1 SASASS
7 MICNNGR
14 RGALRLDAVCA
25 CMLCSAKRAPLFGR
39 GGAAKKRS
47 RFTFMQCS
55 MFAHTRF
62 RLSVT
67 ALVALLCL
75 LGAGARNLHAQD
87 VDGTGEDSDDPI
99 KLYQRAQ
106 AAQARAQLE
115 RALALYDQALK
126 LRPEYPEAEYQ
137 KGVVLTVLK
146 RWPEA
151 EKSLRR
157 AAELRSEWALPQTA
171 LGLLF
176 IGQQRD
182 KDAEPFLRR
191 ALELD
196 AEDETTLVA
205 LALLRL
211 RAGDKDEALALYRRA
226 TEDESAAADT
236 WAARG
241 SLERASGDE
250 KSAAASLKRALQ
262 LDPKNVLAREER
274 AELRAA
280 AGDYAHAVE
289 DIEFL
294 LHGDSIGSRAPFW
307 RRRIA
312 GFELL

>member
-106 AAQARAQLE
+106 AAKARAQL
-115 RALALYDQALK
+115 D
-126 LRPEYPEAEYQ
+126 
-137 KGVVLTVLK
+137 
-146 RWPEA
+146 
-151 EKSLRR
+151 
-157 AAELRSEWALPQTA
+157 
-171 LGLLF
+171 
-176 IGQQRD
+176 
-182 KDAEPFLRR
+182 
-191 ALELD
+191 
-196 AEDETTLVA
+196 VA

-211 RAGDKDEALALYRRA
+211 RAGDKDEALALYKRA
-226 TEDESAAADT
+226 TEDENAAADI

-262 LDPKNVLAREER
+262 LDPKNILAREER

-280 AGDYAHAVE
+280 AGDYAH
-289 DIEFL
+289 
-294 LHGDSIGSRAPFW
+294 
-307 RRRIA
+307 
-312 GFELL
+312 